1 MALRSEKL
9 KKDAIS
15 MIGAGKLQPS
25 DIQLVV
31 SLLQSGDVEP
41 RQCAILS
48 YGRGMDH
55 LAIEHMVP
63 LLEELALHGA
73 DGLWAVLDIISM
85 ILHGGKEPSKPLI
98 AVPRNVLVDPAL
110 FENVPGAM
118 GGHHLEVLVKLL
130 SRNDLFDRGFARA
143 LVKQLLSICARSRAD
158 IFHELAGPVSA
169 ALRALMDSH
178 PQEVWA
184 GVARLLRA
192 NDWRVRHRLETL
204 IALRHA
210 DHLGPGLLYGLPANL
225 YQKWARK
232 DPARRAPIV
241 VDWLPIATRAEDGS
255 LCWHPALQDF
265 IAEFG
270 NQPGVLSALSVR
282 FLPHFSWGSLVPQL
296 EPLVKLLNSWSAHS
310 RAEVRQWVS
319 DEVNRIRAE
328 VRDERRRDDE
338 ALIRF
343 S

>member
-1 MALRSEKL
+1 
-9 KKDAIS
+9 

-184 GVARLLRA
+184 GVARLLRG

-210 DHLGPGLLYGLPANL
+210 DHLGPGLLYGLP
-225 YQKWARK
+225 
-232 DPARRAPIV
+232 
-241 VDWLPIATRAEDGS
+241 S
-255 LCWHPALQDF
+255 
-265 IAEFG
+265 
-270 NQPGVLSALSVR
+270 
-282 FLPHFSWGSLVPQL
+282 
-296 EPLVKLLNSWSAHS
+296 
-310 RAEVRQWVS
+310 
-319 DEVNRIRAE
+319 
-328 VRDERRRDDE
+328 
-338 ALIRF
+338 
-343 S
+343 

>member
-1 MALRSEKL
+1 
-9 KKDAIS
+9 

-184 GVARLLRA
+184 GVARLLRG
-192 NDWRVRHRLETL
+192 NDWRVRHGLETL

-225 YQKWARK
+225 YQKWAVK
-232 DPARRAPIV
+232 TRRVGHPLSWTGCQSRQGRRTAHFVGIRHSR
-241 VDWLPIATRAEDGS
+241 ISSQS
-255 LCWHPALQDF
+255 LGISPVSLAHYLCGF
-265 IAEFG
+265 CRTSR
-270 NQPGVLSALSVR
+270 GVLWCLS
-282 FLPHFSWGSLVPQL
+282 L
-296 EPLVKLLNSWSAHS
+296 S
-310 RAEVRQWVS
+310 RW
-319 DEVNRIRAE
+319 
-328 VRDERRRDDE
+328 
-338 ALIRF
+338 
-343 S
+343 